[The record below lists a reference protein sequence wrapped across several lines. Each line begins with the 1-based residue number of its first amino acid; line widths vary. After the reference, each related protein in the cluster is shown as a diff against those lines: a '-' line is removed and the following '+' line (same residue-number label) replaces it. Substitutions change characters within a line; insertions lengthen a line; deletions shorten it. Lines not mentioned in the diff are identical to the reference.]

1 MRRRLRLTAPVAG
14 TVLPPPWT
22 AERPEDP
29 EGGLSSWSGT
39 PLEPENRGAHLDDT
53 VLFCQ
58 IGDPKKLEAIVV
70 VDQGDIQFVHGDARD
85 ANGET
90 VPQSGSRVDI
100 KLDELPGETLHGNI
114 SEVSP
119 SDLKVSS
126 RRLSNKGGGTLAT
139 KTDASG
145 AERPLSTSYQARVS
159 IDDPDGLLRLG
170 LRGQARIHSDG
181 GQTLWQRAWLL
192 TQAFSFKL

>member
-1 MRRRLRLTAPVAG
+1 MAG

-29 EGGLSSWSGT
+29 DGALPAWSGT
-39 PLEPENRGAHLDDT
+39 PLEPENRGAHLDET

-58 IGDPKKLEAIVV
+58 IGDPKKLEAILVI
-70 VDQGDIQFVHGDARD
+70 DQGDIRFVHGNETFRD

-90 VPQSGSRVDI
+90 VQKPGNRVDI
-100 KLDELPGETLHGNI
+100 KLDELPGETLYGII
-114 SEVSP
+114 SEVSQM
-119 SDLKVSS
+119 DLKVSS
-126 RRLSNKGGGTLAT
+126 RRLSNKGGGPLAT

-145 AERPLSTSYQARVS
+145 AERPLSTSYQARVA

-170 LRGQARIHSDG
+170 LRGQARIHADRPEW
-181 GQTLWQRAWLL
+181 QTVWQRIWRMI